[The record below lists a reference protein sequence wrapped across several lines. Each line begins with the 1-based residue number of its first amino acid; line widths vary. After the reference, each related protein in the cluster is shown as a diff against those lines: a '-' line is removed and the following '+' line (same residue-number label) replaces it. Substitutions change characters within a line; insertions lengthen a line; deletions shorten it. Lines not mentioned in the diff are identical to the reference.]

1 MRSAFDHFDKNRSGY
16 LDYREL
22 RNALRRMGFDVST
35 RTAIDVLRAYD
46 DHPDGKL
53 DVHEFDN
60 LVRDL
65 NGARP
70 AAAVNAAWRPPKT
83 RHARYQSPPRALPPP
98 THSSGM
104 SGQIKKVLGWS
115 VAQVEAW
122 LRRVGLSDVVGAF
135 RAASIDG
142 TALLELAPAT
152 MRSTLRIHDEGTLLR
167 ICEALE
173 PLKEQWRQH
182 RVAHGMPPSPT
193 GKGADRALKPWGYGG
208 DRGAKLYDHSG
219 PEYSDR
225 DRDARIPDRRR
236 RSGKPTAELVVTLG
250 AVTELPPSAAGAYVV
265 LELDGERTKSAALP
279 IADEIEGSGVPVEL
293 QSFSLPVTAAA
304 DRGVLS
310 LETIA
315 WTPTSGERSLGRTKL
330 AVAECKR
337 HGCLATDAP
346 VRAEVRWVDA
356 RPAASAQWYKPDEDE
371 RWFREFGEQQQYR
384 ASEFNGAAAPVSA
397 SVRAAF
403 DHFDK
408 NRSGYLDYREL
419 RRALHHMG
427 LNVSTSASID
437 LLRAYDDYPDGKLDV
452 HEFAELVR
460 DLGGGGGGAAAA
472 APSGPAARLARRWSP
487 PSSTSTATARASS
500 FIAAAQRA
508 HLHQP
513 RRVDRGDRRPA
524 AHDDY
529 PDGKLDVH
537 EFGTLVRDLK
547 SASAAPAVAGVGYLD
562 AQEWD
567 TSTGMPRPAWQ
578 YEPAHASRPR
588 SAPARRVPEGSVDY
602 YGPTPVSELR
612 RQQQVYDEEV
622 AARQA
627 EYYAETVDFMQTLR
641 GVSPKVVLA

>member
-1 MRSAFDHFDKNRSGY
+1 MRAAFDHFDKNRSGY

-70 AAAVNAAWRPPKT
+70 TAAVNAAWRPPKT

-219 PEYSDR
+219 PEYSDG

-236 RSGKPTAELVVTLG
+236 RSGKAAGELVVTLG

-346 VRAEVRWVDA
+346 VRAEVRWVA
-356 RPAASAQWYKPDEDE
+356 ERAAAPAQWYKPDENEE
-371 RWFREFGEQQQYR
+371 RWFRSLASSSSTAPANSTAPPRRCRRRCAPPSTTLTRTAR
-384 ASEFNGAAAPVSA
+384 AISITASCAARSTTWGSTCRRARRSSCCARTTTTRRQARRPRVCGA
-397 SVRAAF
+397 RA
-403 DHFDK
+403 
-408 NRSGYLDYREL
+408 RPRQRRRRGGGGRRGL
-419 RRALHHMG
+419 RRAARVVGGRH
-427 LNVSTSASID
+427 
-437 LLRAYDDYPDGKLDV
+437 LR
-452 HEFAELVR
+452 
-460 DLGGGGGGAAAA
+460 
-472 APSGPAARLARRWSP
+472 
-487 PSSTSTATARASS
+487 
-500 FIAAAQRA
+500 
-508 HLHQP
+508 
-513 RRVDRGDRRPA
+513 
-524 AHDDY
+524 
-529 PDGKLDVH
+529 
-537 EFGTLVRDLK
+537 
-547 SASAAPAVAGVGYLD
+547 
-562 AQEWD
+562 
-567 TSTGMPRPAWQ
+567 
-578 YEPAHASRPR
+578 
-588 SAPARRVPEGSVDY
+588 
-602 YGPTPVSELR
+602 
-612 RQQQVYDEEV
+612 
-622 AARQA
+622 
-627 EYYAETVDFMQTLR
+627 
-641 GVSPKVVLA
+641 VL